1 MRRSLETNCVGE
13 FGERSRDTTVRVPK
27 MHRHRFTGLSSGLEE
42 AELCTDDRTD
52 GAERRLRLC
61 RHEQTGSYGPSPAHG
76 CGDVGR
82 AGRVLRSGRHLRRV
96 RRRCIPRRAPRR
108 QGRGLGVEPDD
119 RVVHLP
125 RCGRDVWH
133 CVWVT
138 RRLGRQP
145 HAALGDSDPFGF
157 LDTGLGALT
166 AVIGMLL
173 IVWLLASSL
182 ATVPQSGIGATIQDS
197 SIVHWLEDVM
207 PPVPDVAARLGR
219 LTDPLGFP
227 RVFAGL
233 EPSPASRVTGPL
245 PVQVQAAADAAT
257 RSTVQLRGEGCGG
270 ILYGSGWVAG
280 TNMVVTNAHVIAGI
294 ADPVVH
300 DTNGDHHGTPIVF
313 DADADIAVLR
323 VSDLA
328 GRPLT
333 VVPQNVGRGAVGAAL
348 GYPGGGQLAASSA
361 AALDAYDALGRNIY
375 GTGLVRRSVVELQ
388 ADVRP
393 GNSGGPFV
401 LTDGRVGGMVF
412 ARSVST
418 ADIGYA
424 LAASTLRS
432 ELTRAASFS
441 VSVSTGSCAAA

>member
-1 MRRSLETNCVGE
+1 M
-13 FGERSRDTTVRVPK
+13 SRLDLTVLLLLTAAG
-27 MHRHRFTGLSSGLEE
+27 MW
-42 AELCTDDRTD
+42 
-52 GAERRLRLC
+52 GA
-61 RHEQTGSYGPSPAHG
+61 
-76 CGDVGR
+76 R
-82 AGRVLRSGRHLRRV
+82 AGFFVQVGTYAGFVGGAFLGALLAAKVGGWASSPTTALF
-96 RRRCIPRRAPRR
+96 IS
-108 QGRGLGVEPDD
+108 LGV
-119 RVVHLP
+119 VAMCGTAFGSLGGWVGSHMLHLA
-125 RCGRDVWH
+125 
-133 CVWVT
+133 T
-138 RRLGRQP
+138 QIRL
-145 HAALGDSDPFGF
+145 GF